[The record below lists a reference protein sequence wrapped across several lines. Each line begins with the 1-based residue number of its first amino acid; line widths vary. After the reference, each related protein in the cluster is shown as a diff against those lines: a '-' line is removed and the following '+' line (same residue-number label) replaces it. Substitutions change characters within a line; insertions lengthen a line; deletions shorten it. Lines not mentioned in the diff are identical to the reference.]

1 MRKMLITGGSGF
13 LGRHLAQQ
21 FRSEYEIYIASR
33 NEQQLKFVSSQL
45 GVDFY
50 PLDVC
55 NSASVNE
62 CFQRI
67 RPTVVVHAAATKY
80 VDYAEKF
87 PNECIDINV
96 VGSQN
101 IARASSY
108 FGVDSVVG
116 ISTDKVTSPISNIYG
131 LSKAVMERSFVLQDT
146 NSKTRFMCVRYGN
159 VVWSTG
165 SIFPIWEKMSQAGQN
180 IVSTGSQ
187 MYRFF
192 FSIVDAV
199 KLVEV
204 AIAKIDNLHGKI
216 LSIPM
221 KAANI
226 GRVLDVWSEVY
237 GSTWSKGES
246 RFGDRHF
253 ENLIGENELKN
264 TDKIE
269 IDKTTYFV
277 VDPRSAHELNLLT
290 EPYSSTSATQLDK
303 LEILNLIQTK
313 PNF

>member
-21 FRSEYEIYIASR
+21 FRSAYEIFLAAR
-33 NEQQLKFVSSQL
+33 NEQQLKFVSAQL

-67 RPTVVVHAAATKY
+67 RPNVVVHAAATKY

-96 VGSQN
+96 SGSQN

-116 ISTDKVTSPISNIYG
+116 VSTDKVTSPISNIYG
-131 LSKAVMERSFVLQDT
+131 LSKAVMERSFVLQDA

-165 SIFPIWEKMSQAGQN
+165 SIFPIWEKMSLQGEN
-180 IVSTGSQ
+180 IISTGSQ

-204 AIAKIDNLHGKI
+204 AINRIDDLHGKI
-216 LSIPM
+216 LSLPM

-226 GRVLDVWSEVY
+226 GRVLDVWSQVY

-253 ENLIGENELKN
+253 ENLIGENELKSTN
-264 TDKIE
+264 RIE
-269 IDKTTYFV
+269 LDTTPYFV
-277 VDPRSAHELNLLT
+277 MDPRSTYEFNLLKA
-290 EPYSSTSATQLDK
+290 PYSSISAEQLDD
-303 LEILNLIQTK
+303 LEILNLIKTK
-313 PNF
+313 PSL